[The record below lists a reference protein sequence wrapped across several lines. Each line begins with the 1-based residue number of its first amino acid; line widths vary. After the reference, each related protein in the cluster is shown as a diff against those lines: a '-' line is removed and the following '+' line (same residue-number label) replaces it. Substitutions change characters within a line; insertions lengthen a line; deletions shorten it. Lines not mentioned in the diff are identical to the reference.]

1 MHACMHT
8 CMHTYVHAYMH
19 PCIHASMHARCREF
33 PGTMFRNCAGKFKH
47 MRPKIREST
56 SVFSRGWPEIEK
68 LRRHVREHLPSS
80 PHSMAM
86 HSRCHLNAY
95 GHLYLSASTPHPG
108 RSQAKPNHA
117 ANSPRK
123 VTMHFYAP
131 SKCIWHV
138 VSEKR
143 SSLWLDFAKNVSE
156 KCRWTFLT
164 KRSQFPE
171 HVCPKI
177 PSYVRKC

>member
-1 MHACMHT
+1 MHTYAHGMTWHIFLCTYITLHYVTLHYMHTYIQTCMHAYMHAVQAY
-8 CMHTYVHAYMH
+8 MHTYVHAYMH

-131 SKCIWHV
+131 ANCIWQHV
-138 VSEKR
+138 LK
-143 SSLWLDFAKNVSE
+143 
-156 KCRWTFLT
+156 
-164 KRSQFPE
+164 
-171 HVCPKI
+171 
-177 PSYVRKC
+177 